1 MRYIFKNESTV
12 EVREK
17 ALEVL
22 IFNFSQ
28 RDRLMDELSK
38 VEIIV
43 TPDDYTFF
51 YDVLDRQRK
60 LNVLIRRLDRD
71 EKYRTVDVQCQ
82 DKSKTELT
90 KNEIMKI
97 VDLYNKDFDRF
108 AQDEV
113 EFTKYQ
119 NMLYHIG
126 LTEDLTDK
134 LLKRLGSKKTYYR
147 DMFQQIIDFI
157 YRACHQNEHC

>member
-71 EKYRTVDVQCQ
+71 EKYRTIDV
-82 DKSKTELT
+82 
-90 KNEIMKI
+90 
-97 VDLYNKDFDRF
+97 
-108 AQDEV
+108 
-113 EFTKYQ
+113 
-119 NMLYHIG
+119 
-126 LTEDLTDK
+126 
-134 LLKRLGSKKTYYR
+134 
-147 DMFQQIIDFI
+147 
-157 YRACHQNEHC
+157 